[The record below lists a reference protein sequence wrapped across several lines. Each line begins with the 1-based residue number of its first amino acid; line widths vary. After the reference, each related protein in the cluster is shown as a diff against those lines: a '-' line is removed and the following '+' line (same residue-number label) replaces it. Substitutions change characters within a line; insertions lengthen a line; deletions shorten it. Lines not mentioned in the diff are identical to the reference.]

1 MALEMLRAKLKIH
14 SEFTQMAYV
23 GGENAG
29 GSAKADGID
38 GLEMVELPKS

>member
-29 GSAKADGID
+29 GSAKVDEMD
-38 GLEMVELPKS
+38 GLEMFVLPKS